1 MADASLFDFII
12 LVSGCGVATS
22 TLGIGIHYFC
32 LGCVLWMYLE
42 VDWQLVVGLSCC
54 DCVEIKVSRENVAF
68 PHWARTIIIQ
78 NLQILQHDSADTGSL
93 PMEYF
98 LKNNSSYF
106 QITQP
111 GSSGIVE
118 GL

>member
-1 MADASLFDFII
+1 MLLLLILFI

-22 TLGIGIHYFC
+22 TLGMGIHYFC
-32 LGCVLWMYLE
+32 LGSVLWMYLE
-42 VDWQLVVGLSCC
+42 VWQLAVELSCC
-54 DCVEIKVSRENVAF
+54 DCVEILVSRENVAF

-106 QITQP
+106 QKIQP
-111 GSSGIVE
+111 GSSG
-118 GL
+118 GGRLYC